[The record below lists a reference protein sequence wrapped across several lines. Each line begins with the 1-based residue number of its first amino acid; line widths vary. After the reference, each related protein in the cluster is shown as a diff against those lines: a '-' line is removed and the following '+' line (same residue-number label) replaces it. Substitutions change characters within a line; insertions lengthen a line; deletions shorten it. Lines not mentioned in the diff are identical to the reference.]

1 MTKMKYLLSLIIILC
16 RCLPA
21 YTQDEVK
28 YLQKDSIVATEL
40 LKSCMNEC
48 KTKDNCLMYFA
59 RKLKSVPYVAR
70 TLEGGECERLV
81 VNLRQLDCTTY
92 VENVIALYLCIKNG
106 KTTFRNFCNYLRN
119 IRYENGIVTYPTRL
133 HYFSYWIEQ
142 NTLTGIVREIVP
154 QDSSVTEDSEYD
166 IYYMSSNPEKYP
178 ALRKDTSLI
187 DDIAEMEKYFDGKTY
202 RYIPKAKLKNPESLQ
217 AYIKDGDIIAIVTNK
232 KGLDI
237 SHIGFAAWHKGNL
250 HLLNASSIHKKV
262 VEEPMSLY
270 KYMVRHPSQTGI
282 RIIRVL

>member
-1 MTKMKYLLSLIIILC
+1 MKYLLSLIIILC

-48 KTKDNCLMYFA
+48 KAKDNSLMYFA

-70 TLEGGECERLV
+70 TLEGGERERLV

-106 KTTFRNFCNYLRN
+106 ETTFRDFCNYLRK

-133 HYFSYWIEQ
+133 HYFSYWIDQ

-217 AYIKDGDIIAIVTNK
+217 PYIKDGDIIAIVTNK

-270 KYMVRHPSQTGI
+270 KYMMRHPSQTGI

>member
-1 MTKMKYLLSLIIILC
+1 MKYLLSLIIVLC
-16 RCLPA
+16 RCLPT

-28 YLQKDSIVATEL
+28 YSQRDSIITTEL

-48 KTKDNCLMYFA
+48 KAKDNCLMYFA

-70 TLEGGECERLV
+70 TLEGGERERLV

-106 KTTFRNFCNYLRN
+106 ETTFRDFCNYLRK

-166 IYYMSSNPEKYP
+166 IYYMSSNQEKYP

-187 DDIAEMEKYFDGKTY
+187 DDISEMEKYFDGKTY

-270 KYMVRHPSQTGI
+270 KYMMRHPSQTGI

>member
-1 MTKMKYLLSLIIILC
+1 MKYLLSLIIILC

-28 YLQKDSIVATEL
+28 YSQKDSIVATEL

-70 TLEGGECERLV
+70 TLEGGERERLV

-106 KTTFRNFCNYLRN
+106 KTTFRDFCNYLRK

-270 KYMVRHPSQTGI
+270 KYMMRHPSQTGI

>member
-1 MTKMKYLLSLIIILC
+1 MKYLLSLIIILC

-40 LKSCMNEC
+40 LKSCMTEC

-59 RKLKSVPYVAR
+59 RKLKSIPYVAR

-187 DDIAEMEKYFDGKTY
+187 DDISEMEKYFDGKTY

-270 KYMVRHPSQTGI
+270 KYMMRHPSQTGI

>member
-1 MTKMKYLLSLIIILC
+1 MKYLLSLIIILC

-48 KTKDNCLMYFA
+48 KAKDNCLMYFA

-70 TLEGGECERLV
+70 TLEGGERERLV

-106 KTTFRNFCNYLRN
+106 KTTFRDFCNYLRN
-119 IRYENGIVTYPTRL
+119 IRYENGIVTYSTRL

-237 SHIGFAAWHKGNL
+237 SHIGFAAWQKGNL

-270 KYMVRHPSQTGI
+270 KYMMRHPSQTGI

>member
-1 MTKMKYLLSLIIILC
+1 MKYLLSLIIILC

-28 YLQKDSIVATEL
+28 YSQKDSIVATEL
-40 LKSCMNEC
+40 LKSCMTEC
-48 KTKDNCLMYFA
+48 KTKDNSLIYFA
-59 RKLKSVPYVAR
+59 RKLKSIPYVAR

-106 KTTFRNFCNYLRN
+106 KTTFRDFCNYLRN
-119 IRYENGIVTYPTRL
+119 IRYENGIVTYPTHL

-178 ALRKDTSLI
+178 ALRIDTSLI

-270 KYMVRHPSQTGI
+270 KYMMRHPSQTGI

>member
-1 MTKMKYLLSLIIILC
+1 MKYLLSLIIILC

-28 YLQKDSIVATEL
+28 YSQKDSIVATEL

-92 VENVIALYLCIKNG
+92 VENVIALYLCIKNE
-106 KTTFRNFCNYLRN
+106 KTTFRDFCNYLRN

-187 DDIAEMEKYFDGKTY
+187 DDISEMEKYFDGKTY

-237 SHIGFAAWHKGNL
+237 SHIGFSAWHKGNL

-270 KYMVRHPSQTGI
+270 KYMMRHPSQTGI

>member
-1 MTKMKYLLSLIIILC
+1 MKYLLSLIIILC

-21 YTQDEVK
+21 YTQDGVK
-28 YLQKDSIVATEL
+28 YSQKDSIVATEL

-59 RKLKSVPYVAR
+59 RKLKSIPYVAR

-106 KTTFRNFCNYLRN
+106 KTTFRDFCNYLRN

-142 NTLTGIVREIVP
+142 NTLTGIVREIFP

-178 ALRKDTSLI
+178 ALKKDTSLI
-187 DDIAEMEKYFDGKTY
+187 DEIAKMEKYFDGKTY
-202 RYIPKAKLKNPESLQ
+202 KYIPKAKLKNPESLQ

-270 KYMVRHPSQTGI
+270 KYMMRHPSQTGI

>member
-1 MTKMKYLLSLIIILC
+1 MKYLLSLIIILC

-40 LKSCMNEC
+40 LKSCMTEC

-270 KYMVRHPSQTGI
+270 KYMMRHPSQTGI

>member
-1 MTKMKYLLSLIIILC
+1 MKYLLSLIIILC

-28 YLQKDSIVATEL
+28 YSQRDSIVATEL

-70 TLEGGECERLV
+70 TLEGGERERLV

-187 DDIAEMEKYFDGKTY
+187 DDISEMEKYFDGKTY

-217 AYIKDGDIIAIVTNK
+217 PYIKDGDIIAIVTNK

-270 KYMVRHPSQTGI
+270 KYMMRHPSQTGI

>member
-1 MTKMKYLLSLIIILC
+1 MKYLLSLIIILC

-28 YLQKDSIVATEL
+28 YSQKDSIVATEL

-106 KTTFRNFCNYLRN
+106 KTTFRDFCNYLRN

-187 DDIAEMEKYFDGKTY
+187 DDISEMEKYFDGKTY

-217 AYIKDGDIIAIVTNK
+217 PYVKDGDIIAIVTNK

-270 KYMVRHPSQTGI
+270 KYMMRHPSQTGI

>member
-1 MTKMKYLLSLIIILC
+1 MKYLLSLIIILC

-48 KTKDNCLMYFA
+48 KAKDNSLMYFA

-70 TLEGGECERLV
+70 TLEGGERERLV

-106 KTTFRNFCNYLRN
+106 ETTFRDFCNYLRK

-133 HYFSYWIEQ
+133 HYFSYWIDQ

-217 AYIKDGDIIAIVTNK
+217 PYIKDGDIIAIVTNK

-237 SHIGFAAWHKGNL
+237 SHIVFAAWHKGNL

-270 KYMVRHPSQTGI
+270 KYMMRHPSQTGI

>member
-1 MTKMKYLLSLIIILC
+1 
-16 RCLPA
+16 
-21 YTQDEVK
+21 
-28 YLQKDSIVATEL
+28 
-40 LKSCMNEC
+40 
-48 KTKDNCLMYFA
+48 MYFA
-59 RKLKSVPYVAR
+59 RKLKSIPYVAR

-106 KTTFRNFCNYLRN
+106 ETTFRDFCNYLRK

-142 NTLTGIVREIVP
+142 NEHNDIVREIVP
-154 QDSSVTEDSEYD
+154 QDSSVTENSEYD

-178 ALRKDTSLI
+178 ALKKDTSLI
-187 DDIAEMEKYFDGKTY
+187 DEIAKMEKYFDGKTY
-202 RYIPKAKLKNPESLQ
+202 KYIPKAKLKNPESLQ
-217 AYIKDGDIIAIVTNK
+217 SYIKDGDIIAIVTNK

-270 KYMVRHPSQTGI
+270 KYMMRHPSQTGI

>member
-1 MTKMKYLLSLIIILC
+1 MKYLLSLIIILC

-28 YLQKDSIVATEL
+28 YSQKDSIVATEL

-70 TLEGGECERLV
+70 TLEGGERERLV

-106 KTTFRNFCNYLRN
+106 KTTFRDFCNYLRN

-178 ALRKDTSLI
+178 ALKKDTSLI
-187 DDIAEMEKYFDGKTY
+187 DEIAKMEKYFDGKTY

-217 AYIKDGDIIAIVTNK
+217 SYIKDGDIIAIVTNK

-270 KYMVRHPSQTGI
+270 KYMMRHPSQTGI

>member
-1 MTKMKYLLSLIIILC
+1 MKYLLSLIIILC

-28 YLQKDSIVATEL
+28 YSQKDSIVATEL

-70 TLEGGECERLV
+70 TLEGGERERLV

-106 KTTFRNFCNYLRN
+106 KTTFRDFCNYLRN

-187 DDIAEMEKYFDGKTY
+187 DDISEMEKYFDGKTY

-270 KYMVRHPSQTGI
+270 KYMMRHPSQTGI

>member
-1 MTKMKYLLSLIIILC
+1 MKYLLSLIIILC

>member
-1 MTKMKYLLSLIIILC
+1 MKYLLSLIIILC

-28 YLQKDSIVATEL
+28 YSQKDSIVATEL

-106 KTTFRNFCNYLRN
+106 KTTFRDFCNYLRN

-270 KYMVRHPSQTGI
+270 KYMMRHPSQTGI

>member
-1 MTKMKYLLSLIIILC
+1 MKYLLSLIIILC

-40 LKSCMNEC
+40 LKSCMTEC

-59 RKLKSVPYVAR
+59 RKLKSIPYVAR
-70 TLEGGECERLV
+70 TLEGGERERLV

-106 KTTFRNFCNYLRN
+106 ETTFRDFCNYLRK

-178 ALRKDTSLI
+178 ALKKDTSLI
-187 DDIAEMEKYFDGKTY
+187 DEIAKMEKYFDGKTY

-270 KYMVRHPSQTGI
+270 KYMMRHPSQTGI

>member
-1 MTKMKYLLSLIIILC
+1 MKYLLSLIIILC

-28 YLQKDSIVATEL
+28 YSQKDSIVATEL
-40 LKSCMNEC
+40 LKSCMTEC

-106 KTTFRNFCNYLRN
+106 KTTFRDFCNYLRN

-187 DDIAEMEKYFDGKTY
+187 DDISEMEKYFDGKTY

-270 KYMVRHPSQTGI
+270 KYMMRHPSQTGI

>member
-1 MTKMKYLLSLIIILC
+1 MKYLLSLIIILC

-28 YLQKDSIVATEL
+28 YSQKDSIVATEL
-40 LKSCMNEC
+40 LKSCMTEC

-106 KTTFRNFCNYLRN
+106 ETTFRDFCNYLRN

-187 DDIAEMEKYFDGKTY
+187 DDISEMEKYFDGKTY
-202 RYIPKAKLKNPESLQ
+202 RYIPKAKLKNTESLQ

-270 KYMVRHPSQTGI
+270 KYMMRHPSQTGI

>member
-1 MTKMKYLLSLIIILC
+1 MKYLLSLIIILC

-28 YLQKDSIVATEL
+28 YSQKDSIVATEL
-40 LKSCMNEC
+40 LKSCMTEC
-48 KTKDNCLMYFA
+48 KTKNNFLMYFA
-59 RKLKSVPYVAR
+59 RKLKSIPYVAR

-270 KYMVRHPSQTGI
+270 KYMMRHPSQTGI

>member
-1 MTKMKYLLSLIIILC
+1 MKYLLSLIIILC

-40 LKSCMNEC
+40 LKSCMTEC

-70 TLEGGECERLV
+70 TLEGGERERLV

-106 KTTFRNFCNYLRN
+106 KTTFRDFCNYLRN

-250 HLLNASSIHKKV
+250 HLLNASSIHKKI

-270 KYMVRHPSQTGI
+270 KYMMRHPSQTGI

>member
-1 MTKMKYLLSLIIILC
+1 MKYLLSLIIILC
-16 RCLPA
+16 QCLPA

-28 YLQKDSIVATEL
+28 FLQKDSIVATEL

-70 TLEGGECERLV
+70 TLEGGERERLV

-106 KTTFRNFCNYLRN
+106 KTTFRDFCNYLRN

-202 RYIPKAKLKNPESLQ
+202 RYIPKAKLKNQESLQ

-270 KYMVRHPSQTGI
+270 KYMMRHPSQTGI
-282 RIIRVL
+282 RILRVL

>member
-1 MTKMKYLLSLIIILC
+1 MKYLLSLIIILC

-21 YTQDEVK
+21 YTQDGVK
-28 YLQKDSIVATEL
+28 YSQKDSIVATEL
-40 LKSCMNEC
+40 LKSCMIEC
-48 KTKDNCLMYFA
+48 KAKDNSLMYFA

-70 TLEGGECERLV
+70 TLEGGERERLV

-106 KTTFRNFCNYLRN
+106 KTTFRDFCNYLRN

-187 DDIAEMEKYFDGKTY
+187 DDISEMEKYFDGKTY

-270 KYMVRHPSQTGI
+270 KYMMRHPSQTGI

>member
-1 MTKMKYLLSLIIILC
+1 MKYLLSLIIILC

-70 TLEGGECERLV
+70 TLEGGERERLV

-106 KTTFRNFCNYLRN
+106 KTTFRDFCNYLRN

-270 KYMVRHPSQTGI
+270 KYMMRHPSQTGI

>member
-1 MTKMKYLLSLIIILC
+1 MKYLLSLIIILC

-28 YLQKDSIVATEL
+28 YSQKDSIVATEL
-40 LKSCMNEC
+40 LKSCMTEC
-48 KTKDNCLMYFA
+48 KTKDNSLIYFA
-59 RKLKSVPYVAR
+59 RKLKSIPYVAR

-106 KTTFRNFCNYLRN
+106 KTTFRDFCNYLRN

-270 KYMVRHPSQTGI
+270 KYMMRHPSQTGI

>member
-1 MTKMKYLLSLIIILC
+1 MKYLLSLIIILC

-28 YLQKDSIVATEL
+28 YSQKDSIVATEL

-70 TLEGGECERLV
+70 TLEGGERERLV

-106 KTTFRNFCNYLRN
+106 KTTFRDFCNYLRK

-262 VEEPMSLY
+262 VEEPMPLY
-270 KYMVRHPSQTGI
+270 KYMMRHPSQTGI

>member
-1 MTKMKYLLSLIIILC
+1 MKYLLSLIIILC

-28 YLQKDSIVATEL
+28 YSQKDSIVATEL
-40 LKSCMNEC
+40 LKSCMTEC
-48 KTKDNCLMYFA
+48 KTKDNCLMFFA

-187 DDIAEMEKYFDGKTY
+187 DDISEMEKYFDGKTY

-270 KYMVRHPSQTGI
+270 KYMMRHPSQTGI

>member
-1 MTKMKYLLSLIIILC
+1 MKYMLSLIIILC

-40 LKSCMNEC
+40 LKSCMTEC

-59 RKLKSVPYVAR
+59 RKLKSIPYVAR

-106 KTTFRNFCNYLRN
+106 KTTFRDFCNYLRN

-187 DDIAEMEKYFDGKTY
+187 DDISEMEKYFDGKTY

-237 SHIGFAAWHKGNL
+237 SHIGFAAWQKGNL

-270 KYMVRHPSQTGI
+270 KYMMRHPSQTGI

>member
-1 MTKMKYLLSLIIILC
+1 MKYLLSLIIILC

-28 YLQKDSIVATEL
+28 YSQKDSIVATEL

-59 RKLKSVPYVAR
+59 RKLKSIPYVAR

-106 KTTFRNFCNYLRN
+106 KTTFRDFCNYLRN

-142 NTLTGIVREIVP
+142 NTLTGIVREIFP

-187 DDIAEMEKYFDGKTY
+187 DDISEMEKYFDGKTY

-270 KYMVRHPSQTGI
+270 KYMMRHPSQTGI

>member
-1 MTKMKYLLSLIIILC
+1 MKYLLSLIIILC

-28 YLQKDSIVATEL
+28 YSQKDSIVATEL

-70 TLEGGECERLV
+70 TLEGGERERLV

-187 DDIAEMEKYFDGKTY
+187 DDISEMEKYFDGKTY

-270 KYMVRHPSQTGI
+270 KYMMRHPSQTGI

>member
-1 MTKMKYLLSLIIILC
+1 MKYLLSLIIILC

-28 YLQKDSIVATEL
+28 YSQKDSIITTEL

-70 TLEGGECERLV
+70 TLEGGERERLV

-217 AYIKDGDIIAIVTNK
+217 PYVKDGDIIAIVTNK

-237 SHIGFAAWHKGNL
+237 SHIGFAAWQKGNL

-270 KYMVRHPSQTGI
+270 KYMMRHPSQTGI

>member
-1 MTKMKYLLSLIIILC
+1 MKYLLSLIIILC

-28 YLQKDSIVATEL
+28 YSQKDSIVATEL

-59 RKLKSVPYVAR
+59 RKLKSIPYVAR

-270 KYMVRHPSQTGI
+270 KYMMRHPSQTGI

>member
-1 MTKMKYLLSLIIILC
+1 MKYLLSLIIILC

-40 LKSCMNEC
+40 LKSCMTEC

-70 TLEGGECERLV
+70 TLEGGERERLV

-106 KTTFRNFCNYLRN
+106 KTTFRDFCNYLRN

-217 AYIKDGDIIAIVTNK
+217 PYVKDGDIIAIVTNK

-237 SHIGFAAWHKGNL
+237 SHIGFAAWQKGNL

-270 KYMVRHPSQTGI
+270 KYMMRHPSQTGI

>member
-1 MTKMKYLLSLIIILC
+1 MKYLLSLIIILC

-28 YLQKDSIVATEL
+28 YSQKDSIVATEL

-70 TLEGGECERLV
+70 TLEGGERERLV

-106 KTTFRNFCNYLRN
+106 KTTFRDFCNYLRN

-187 DDIAEMEKYFDGKTY
+187 DDISEMEKYFDGKTY

-217 AYIKDGDIIAIVTNK
+217 PYVKDGDIIAIVTNK

-270 KYMVRHPSQTGI
+270 KYMMRHPSQTGI

>member
-1 MTKMKYLLSLIIILC
+1 MKYLLSLIIILC

-70 TLEGGECERLV
+70 TLEGGERERLV

-187 DDIAEMEKYFDGKTY
+187 DDISEMEKYFDGKTY

-237 SHIGFAAWHKGNL
+237 SHIGFAAWQKGNL

-270 KYMVRHPSQTGI
+270 KYMMRHPSQTGI

>member
-1 MTKMKYLLSLIIILC
+1 MKYLLSLIIILC

-70 TLEGGECERLV
+70 TLEGGERERLV

-217 AYIKDGDIIAIVTNK
+217 AYIKDGDIIAIVTNT

-270 KYMVRHPSQTGI
+270 KYMMRHPSQTGI

>member
-1 MTKMKYLLSLIIILC
+1 MKYLLSLIIILC

-40 LKSCMNEC
+40 LKSCMTEC

-59 RKLKSVPYVAR
+59 RKLKSIPYVAR

-92 VENVIALYLCIKNG
+92 VENVIALYLCIKNE
-106 KTTFRNFCNYLRN
+106 KTTFRDFCNYLRN

-142 NTLTGIVREIVP
+142 NEHNDIVREIVP
-154 QDSSVTEDSEYD
+154 QDSSVTENSEYD

-178 ALRKDTSLI
+178 ALKKDTSLI
-187 DDIAEMEKYFDGKTY
+187 DEIAKMEKYFDGKTY

-217 AYIKDGDIIAIVTNK
+217 SYIKDGDIIAIVTNK

-270 KYMVRHPSQTGI
+270 KYMMRHPSQTGI

>member
-1 MTKMKYLLSLIIILC
+1 MKYLLSLIIILC

-187 DDIAEMEKYFDGKTY
+187 DDIAEMEKYFGRKTY

-270 KYMVRHPSQTGI
+270 KYMMRHPSQTGI

>member
-1 MTKMKYLLSLIIILC
+1 MKYLLSLIIILC

-59 RKLKSVPYVAR
+59 RKLKSIPYVAR

-187 DDIAEMEKYFDGKTY
+187 DDISEMEKYFDGKTY

-270 KYMVRHPSQTGI
+270 KYMMRHPSQTGI